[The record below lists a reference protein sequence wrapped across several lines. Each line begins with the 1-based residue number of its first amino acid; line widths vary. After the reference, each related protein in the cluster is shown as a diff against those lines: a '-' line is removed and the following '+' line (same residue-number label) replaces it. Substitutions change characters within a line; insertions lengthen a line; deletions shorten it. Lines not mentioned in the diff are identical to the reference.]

1 MSFKLLYT
9 TERGAQGDFLVSP
22 TLVAEA
28 GMLGTLTG
36 TTTGSP
42 TGLPQVVLASS
53 GSNLI
58 GIIDENKT
66 TQFLATVQNET
77 VNTTG
82 TATFVVTVNL
92 NNANVIS
99 GTFTTGTAVAFV
111 TSYANGTVSG
121 TTAGTVSY
129 SYVIPGKA
137 GDDTTLASGKAT
149 LWLMEGEYATD
160 VYELSTL
167 PGNSNGGIQ
176 AYTVGTPL
184 YCSSNSKLTSV
195 QPALAGVGPAGSG
208 SNININTTGP
218 TVVGFVTKTPSAG
231 NPFLNFY
238 LKQYPFNL
246 A

>member
-28 GMLGTLTG
+28 GMLGTLNG

-42 TGLPQVVLASS
+42 TGLPQVVLTTGTDS
-53 GSNLI
+53 LI

-66 TQFLATVQNET
+66 TQFLATVQNEF

-82 TATFVVTVNL
+82 GALTVNL
-92 NNANVIS
+92 NNANLVA
-99 GTFTTGTAVAFV
+99 GTFATGTAVAFL
-111 TSYANGTVSG
+111 TSAANGTVTG

-137 GDDTTLASGKAT
+137 GDDTTLASGKCT
-149 LWLMEGEYATD
+149 LWLQEGEYATD
-160 VYELSTL
+160 VYEIATSTSGL
-167 PGNSNGGIQ
+167 Q

-184 YCSSNSKLTSV
+184 FASSNSKLTTV
-195 QPALAGVGPAGSG
+195 V
-208 SNININTTGP
+208 SNLGTGNTL
-218 TVVGFVTKTPSAG
+218 VGFVTKTPSAG

-238 LKQYPFNL
+238 LKTQPSRH
-246 A
+246 AGAGSI